1 MKHVDRFKEVAT
13 DYGHMVDFLTV
24 YIREAHPTDGW
35 HFKSN
40 RYQLANAETVED
52 RIQAAEILEQLGL
65 GTSLVCDNMA
75 NDLCRKFNAWPE
87 RIYAIKSGVVVYKGG
102 LGPFGYD
109 INDLEQFLKKTMQQ

>member
-1 MKHVDRFKEVAT
+1 MIEVE
-13 DYGHMVDFLTV
+13 FLTV

-75 NDLCRKFNAWPE
+75 NGNTFAH
-87 RIYAIKSGVVVYKGG
+87 A
-102 LGPFGYD
+102 
-109 INDLEQFLKKTMQQ
+109 Q